1 MCMYV
6 LIVLERVSLKI
17 ILVWSIGD
25 YKRVK
30 IIIELEEL
38 VGEVYLRKT
47 RKMSLFLV
55 VLC

>member
-1 MCMYV
+1 MCVYV

-25 YKRVK
+25 YKKVK
-30 IIIELEEL
+30 IVIELEEL

-55 VLC
+55 VLY

>member
-17 ILVWSIGD
+17 ILVWSIWD

-38 VGEVYLRKT
+38 VGEVYLMKT

>member
-1 MCMYV
+1 MYV
-6 LIVLERVSLKI
+6 LIVLARVCLKI

-25 YKRVK
+25 YKKVK

-38 VGEVYLRKT
+38 VGEIYLRKT

-55 VLC
+55 VLS